1 MKDLQLNPTKIE
13 EESMAIID
21 SILLEEYKT
30 KLSGKPAPII
40 KRCIHTSADFSYAEN
55 LYFSKNSIENISEAL
70 KAQALI
76 VTDTNMALA
85 GINKAALKKLGVEA
99 LCYMADEEVAKEAKE
114 RGITRAI
121 IAVEKASRQN
131 KPVIFVVGNAPTALI
146 KLHQL
151 ITEENYKPAGIIAV
165 PVGFVNVV
173 ESKEMIMETKADVIV
188 AKGRKGGSNIAA
200 AIVNALMYEI
210 TGR

>member
-1 MKDLQLNPTKIE
+1 MKKLQLDPTKIE
-13 EESMAIID
+13 QESMAIID
-21 SILLEEYKT
+21 SILENEYK
-30 KLSGKPAPII
+30 KELEKKQAPII
-40 KRCIHTSADFSYAEN
+40 KRCIHTSADFSYADN
-55 LYFSKNSIENISEAL
+55 LYFSQNAIELISEAL
-70 KAQALI
+70 KNNAVI

-85 GINKAALKKLGVEA
+85 GINKAALKKLGA
-99 LCYMADEEVAKEAKE
+99 TAQCYIADEEVAKEAKE

-121 IAVEKASRQN
+121 IAVEKAAKLDR
-131 KPVIFVVGNAPTALI
+131 PVIFVVGNAPTALL

-151 ITEENYKPAGIIAV
+151 IKENSYKPAGIIGV

-173 ESKEMIMETKADVIV
+173 ESKEMIIDTDAPVIV

>member
-1 MKDLQLNPTKIE
+1 MKNIQLDPTKIE
-13 EESMAIID
+13 QESMAIID
-21 SILLEEYKT
+21 SLLEKELK
-30 KLSGKPAPII
+30 KEEAPII
-40 KRCIHTSADFSYAEN
+40 KRCIHTSADFSYADN
-55 LYFSKNSIENISEAL
+55 LYFSKGAIEQISQAM
-70 KAQALI
+70 KNGALI

-85 GINKAALKKLGVEA
+85 GINKAALKKLGITA
-99 LCYMADEEVAKEAKE
+99 HCYMADEDVATQAKQ

-121 IAVEKASRQN
+121 VAVEKAAKQQQT
-131 KPVIFVVGNAPTALI
+131 VIFVVGNAPTALI
-146 KLHQL
+146 RLYEL
-151 ITEENYKPAGIIAV
+151 IKEDDYKCGGIIGV

-173 ESKEMIMETKADVIV
+173 ESKEMIIETNAPVIV